1 MSSVSKKRKIADERR
16 VFQEQWE
23 ELYFVTAV
31 KDTSHCLICQQKI
44 AAMEEYN
51 MRRHYKTMHHN
62 KDDAFKGKI
71 REEKVKQL
79 KAGFC
84 KQRSFFANMNLS
96 NKDSVRA
103 SFVISE
109 MIAKSSRPFTEELF
123 VKECLV
129 KVSDILCPGKTKLF
143 EGISLSP
150 NTVASRVADL
160 AANVEEQLVATAND
174 FESFSIALDEST
186 DVSDTA
192 QCAVFIRGV
201 DCSLNVTEEY
211 LELIPL
217 KGTTT
222 GRDIFQA
229 LEKCIDKYG
238 LPWNR
243 LVCLATDGAP
253 AMRFSRIDVVEYVEN
268 KLNSLGTEKVNF
280 ISVHCIL
287 HQEALCS
294 KSLQMREVMDVVV
307 ETVNFIRSRRLTH
320 RQFKSFLADMDSEY
334 GELLYHTEIRWLSRG
349 NVLKRFFAL
358 RNEIASFLEMK
369 NKAVPLLADATFQ
382 CYLAFLTDITY
393 HLNEL
398 NLKL

>member
-1 MSSVSKKRKIADERR
+1 MFSVSKKQKIANERR

-23 ELYFVTAV
+23 KLYFVTAV

-44 AAMEEYN
+44 AVMKEYN
-51 MRRHYKTMHHN
+51 MRHHYETMHRN
-62 KDDAFKGKI
+62 KYDAYKGKV

-84 KQRSFFANMNLS
+84 KQRSFFAHMNQS

-103 SFVISE
+103 SFVLSE
-109 MIAKSSRPFTEELF
+109 MTAKSSRPFTEGLF

-129 KVSDILCPGKTKLF
+129 KASDILCPGKTKLF
-143 EGISLSP
+143 EGISLSL
-150 NTVASRVADL
+150 NTFASRVSDL
-160 AANVEEQLVATAND
+160 AANVEEQLVATAKD

-201 DCSLNVTEEY
+201 DFSLNMTEEF

-217 KGTTT
+217 KGITT
-222 GRDIFQA
+222 GRDIFQT

-238 LPWNR
+238 LPWDR

-253 AMRFSRIDVVEYVEN
+253 AMRSTWIGVVGYVEN
-268 KLNSLGTEKVNF
+268 KLNSPETEKVNF
-280 ISVHCIL
+280 VSVHCIL

-307 ETVNFIRSRRLTH
+307 KTVNFIRSRGLTY
-320 RQFKSFLADMDSEY
+320 RQFKSFL
-334 GELLYHTEIRWLSRG
+334 
-349 NVLKRFFAL
+349 
-358 RNEIASFLEMK
+358 
-369 NKAVPLLADATFQ
+369 
-382 CYLAFLTDITY
+382 
-393 HLNEL
+393 
-398 NLKL
+398 